1 MAALRQ
7 FIQVDNHNASVSVKL
22 VDEHR
27 VVNEVVR
34 FAFDKTRFQ
43 VPRWEKAQV
52 DSLCEWRKDKG
63 RRQF

>member
-1 MAALRQ
+1 MAPLRQ
-7 FIQVDNHNASVSVKL
+7 FIQIDNHNASESVKL
-22 VDEHR
+22 VDEHLGER
-27 VVNEVVR
+27 SVR
-34 FAFDKTRFQ
+34 FAFDKTRIQ